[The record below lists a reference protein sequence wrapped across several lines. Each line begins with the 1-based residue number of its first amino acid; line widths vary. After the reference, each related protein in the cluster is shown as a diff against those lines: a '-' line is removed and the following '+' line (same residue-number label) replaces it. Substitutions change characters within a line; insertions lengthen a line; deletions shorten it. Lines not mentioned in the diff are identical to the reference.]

1 MHAGH
6 FFEIILEIS
15 ELVLTVVAG
24 LQKPERWNLP
34 LLFTVSSMLGAVAC
48 GSSLLLLW
56 VI

>member
-6 FFEIILEIS
+6 FFEQFLEIS